1 MFTDVSAYV
10 GAFIVAIDSS
20 IDSSVISAFLDPIVT
35 TDNSAYI
42 IS

>member
-1 MFTDVSAYV
+1 MFTDVSAYM
-10 GAFIVAIDSS
+10 GAFIAAIDSS

-35 TDNSAYI
+35 TDSSTYI